1 MTNKTF
7 FGVGQIWIKNDKSLT
22 LEDYVQGI
30 KEGKLALFMAFENE
44 KDVAPFY
51 RTLQASGKQTIS
63 LRVYLGFQNIEAAR
77 RKSIQTYNPGKVMIT
92 YEGVSLSNGLI
103 QINNFSIPNKGSNYY
118 FPAALH
124 FRLAKNEGPAMGDI
138 FLRPAENVLSLQ
150 DLAAKTLAKNPTFF
164 NKKKASEL
172 AIEQVK
178 DAEESLAIA
187 PLVPILKKSG
197 TYLYPK
203 KQKLEKV
210 ASLQD
215 LAAETLAK
223 HPCFFKAADATQ
235 AAIDKINEA
244 KKHLPSPTYNGL

>member
-7 FGVGQIWIKNDKSLT
+7 FGVGQIYIKNDKSLT
-22 LEDYVQGI
+22 LEDCIQGI
-30 KEGKLALFMAFENE
+30 QEGKLAPFMALANE

-51 RTLQASGKQTIS
+51 RTLQPSGKQTLS
-63 LRVYLGFQNIEAAR
+63 LRVYLGFQNIEAAN
-77 RKSIQTYNPGKVMIT
+77 RKSIQTHNPGRVMIT
-92 YEGVSLSNGLI
+92 YEGVSLNNGLI
-103 QINNFSIPNKGSNYY
+103 QINNFSIRSKGSNYS
-118 FPAALH
+118 FPAPLH
-124 FRLAKNEGPAMGDI
+124 FKLAKNEGPLMGDV

-164 NKKKASEL
+164 NKKKASQL

-178 DAEESLAIA
+178 EAEESLAIA

-203 KQKLEKV
+203 KQKL

-235 AAIDKINEA
+235 TAIDKVKEA
-244 KKHLPSPTYNGL
+244 KKLLPSPTYNGL